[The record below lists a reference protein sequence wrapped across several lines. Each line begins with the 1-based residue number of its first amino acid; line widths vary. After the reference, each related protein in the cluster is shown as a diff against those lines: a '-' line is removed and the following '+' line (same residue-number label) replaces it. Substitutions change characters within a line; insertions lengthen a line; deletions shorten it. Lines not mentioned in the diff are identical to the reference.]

1 VSDDW
6 VSQHLQTI
14 RTLMERSALYRRAL
28 APTVAAVGITVGS
41 LIGIGVGAGGP
52 MGFVV
57 HWLMVAVCALIAA
70 LWVVRRQALGAGEAF
85 WSSPTKRVATALMPA
100 FLSGG
105 LVALLGLGQLF
116 QVQTVLVLP
125 GLWMLFY
132 GCALH
137 SAGFF
142 TPRGLRL
149 FGWIFL
155 GLGATWLSVYLNIT
169 VWLPFGIQDPT
180 RNAHALM
187 GVVFGFGHLAY
198 AAYLHLTERK
208 NVA

>member
-1 VSDDW
+1 
-6 VSQHLQTI
+6 
-14 RTLMERSALYRRAL
+14 MERSALYRRAL
-28 APTVAAVGITVGS
+28 APTVAAVGITGVLGS
-41 LIGIGVGAGGP
+41 SIGIVVGVGGAI
-52 MGFVV
+52 GFVV
-57 HWLMVAVCALIAA
+57 HWLVVAVCALLAA

-85 WSSPTKRVATALMPA
+85 WSSPTKRVAAALMPA

-105 LVALLGLGQLF
+105 LVAILGLGQF
-116 QVQTVLVLP
+116 FKVQTVLVLP

-155 GLGATWLSVYLNIT
+155 GMGAIWLCIYLNFNP
-169 VWLPFGIQDPT
+169 WLPFGTPDPA

-187 GVVFGFGHLAY
+187 GAVFGLGHLAY

-208 NVA
+208 NAA